1 MRILI
6 LIAFIASFTSNVN
19 AQDIYSCYKI
29 QNCKYDSKGELI
41 VLKNIYDIDMPIIMD
56 NKNIS
61 IRSNVYCIMNVS
73 SNLKTKNYNRKTWN
87 CYSAY
92 KGESSF
98 AVLTE
103 YKNGKGEI
111 GFTTLTITTKKG
123 TERFCSIYT
132 LRKY

>member
-6 LIAFIASFTSNVN
+6 LIAFIAISLNV
-19 AQDIYSCYKI
+19 AGQDIYSCYKI
-29 QNCKYDSKGELI
+29 ENCKYGQNGELI
-41 VLKNIYDIDMPIIMD
+41 VLKSIYDIDMPIIMD

-61 IRSNVYCIMNVS
+61 IRSNVHCIMNIS

-87 CYSAY
+87 CYNTY
-92 KGESSF
+92 KGEDSF
-98 AVLTE
+98 ACLTE

-111 GFTTLTITTKKG
+111 GFITLTITTKKG
-123 TERFCSIYT
+123 SERFCSIYT